1 MNLAGMKITEED
13 AGFKHF
19 HTVHIDPDIIQDQQA
34 AAIVSTAK
42 QFLMTQFNLT
52 KSQLKKCLVK
62 SSGVL
67 DISDFCRLK
76 QPNCTFET
84 TRSVKLR
91 INR

>member
-1 MNLAGMKITEED
+1 MKITEDD
-13 AGFKHF
+13 AGFRHF
-19 HTVHIDPDIIQDQQA
+19 HTGLMDPDIIHDQQA

-42 QFLMTQFNLT
+42 QLLMTQFSLT
-52 KSQLKKCLVK
+52 KSQLKKCLAN

-67 DISDFCRLK
+67 DISDLCRLK

-84 TRSVKLR
+84 TRSVELR